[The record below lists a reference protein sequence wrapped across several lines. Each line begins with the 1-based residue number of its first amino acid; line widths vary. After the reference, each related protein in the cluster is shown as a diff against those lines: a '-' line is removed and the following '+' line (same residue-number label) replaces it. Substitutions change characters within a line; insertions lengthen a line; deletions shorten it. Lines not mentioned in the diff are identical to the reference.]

1 MPGAHAGQLTLLA
14 SARRGDI
21 AVMSQPQALAAE
33 PEIIGGPTPIQA
45 PRPGDT
51 YRWKVQHGTAEKHVY
66 VQIADSLRPEA
77 FAEPLRSGIETKGES
92 VLAKLLARGNVPTRI
107 KITSAGITEVG
118 VDRRTR
124 SCAL

>member
-1 MPGAHAGQLTLLA
+1 
-14 SARRGDI
+14 
-21 AVMSQPQALAAE
+21 MSQPQAISSE

-66 VQIADSLRPEA
+66 VQIADALRPEA
-77 FAEPLRSGIETKGES
+77 FEEPLRSGIATKGET
-92 VLAKLLARGNVPTRI
+92 VLAKLLQRGSVPTRI

-118 VDRRTR
+118 VDRRPR
-124 SCAL
+124 SCAM